1 MCDKGQSNCLV
12 NEKPETMAGF
22 EKVIPMIYSQV
33 LATGSGIPE
42 RVVPNDFFNYLVE
55 DADNWIFSRT
65 GMKERRFAEPD
76 ESTADL
82 AVISAENAM
91 ARGGIDPADIE
102 CIIVGTST
110 ADMILPST
118 ACMVQK
124 EIGAV
129 NAFAFDMNAVCSSF
143 VYAVEIA
150 YNFIRSGKYSKVM
163 VIGADTY
170 SKILDF
176 QDQNTC
182 PLFGDGAGAVI
193 LGATKKRKGIL
204 HSIIKSD
211 GKGWDLIQV
220 PSSGSR
226 KPITVETITSRE
238 NTFKMEGKK
247 VFIFATDV
255 IPQIIEDLTAR
266 EGISPDR
273 LDYIIPHQA
282 NVRIIDFISKKLG
295 IQKEKFL
302 LNLDRYGNT
311 AAASVGIAL
320 DENLRNGTIKAGDL
334 VLMMGFGGG
343 LSWGGILIRF

>member
-1 MCDKGQSNCLV
+1 MH
-12 NEKPETMAGF
+12 
-22 EKVIPMIYSQV
+22 YSQV
-33 LATGSGIPE
+33 LATGGGIPDQ
-42 RVVPNDFFNYLVE
+42 VVKNDYFNYLVE

-65 GMKERRFAEPD
+65 GIRERRFAAPH
-76 ESTADL
+76 ESSSDL
-82 AVISAENAM
+82 ATKAARNALEK
-91 ARGGIDPADIE
+91 GGIDPSELD

-124 EIGAV
+124 NIGAA

-143 VYAVEIA
+143 VYAVETA
-150 YNFIRSGKYSKVM
+150 DNFIRSGKYKKVL

-176 QDQNTC
+176 QDKTTC
-182 PLFGDGAGAVI
+182 PLFGDGAGALV
-193 LGATKKRKGIL
+193 LGATEEHTGIL
-204 HSIIKSD
+204 QSLIKSD
-211 GKGWDLIQV
+211 GKGWELIQV

-226 KPITVETITSRE
+226 KPITAETIALRE

-247 VFIFATDV
+247 VFVFATDV
-255 IPQIIEDLTAR
+255 IPQIIEEVTAR
-266 EGISPDR
+266 AGLTPDQ

-295 IQKEKFL
+295 IPKEKFL

-311 AAASVGIAL
+311 AAASVGLAL
-320 DENLRNGTIKAGDL
+320 DENLRNGVIKPGNR

-343 LSWGGILIRF
+343 LSWGGILIQF

>member
-1 MCDKGQSNCLV
+1 M
-12 NEKPETMAGF
+12 TH
-22 EKVIPMIYSQV
+22 SQV

-42 RVVPNDFFNYLVE
+42 RIVPNDYFKYLVE
-55 DADNWIFSRT
+55 DADKWIFSRT
-65 GMKERRFAEPD
+65 GMRERRFA
-76 ESTADL
+76 TAEQATSDL
-82 AVISAENAM
+82 AVIAAKYALDQGN
-91 ARGGIDPADIE
+91 IDPKELD
-102 CIIVGTST
+102 CIILGTST

-129 NAFAFDMNAVCSSF
+129 NAFAFDINAVCSSF
-143 VYAVEIA
+143 VYALEIA
-150 YNFIRSGKYSKVM
+150 DNFIRSGKYRKVM

-182 PLFGDGAGAVI
+182 PLFGDGAGAII
-193 LGATKKRKGIL
+193 LGATEERRGIIQ
-204 HSIIKSD
+204 SIIKSD
-211 GKGWDLIQV
+211 GSGWDLIQV

-226 KPITVETITSRE
+226 KPVTPETIALRE

-255 IPQIIEDLTAR
+255 IPQIIEELTAR
-266 EGISPDR
+266 EGITPDQ

-295 IQKEKFL
+295 IDKEKFL

-320 DENLRNGTIKAGDL
+320 DESLRSGTIKTGDL

-343 LSWGGILIRF
+343 LSWGGMLIRF

>member
-1 MCDKGQSNCLV
+1 
-12 NEKPETMAGF
+12 
-22 EKVIPMIYSQV
+22 MIHSQV

-42 RVVPNDFFNYLVE
+42 RVVPNDFFKYLVE
-55 DADNWIFSRT
+55 DADNWIFTRT
-65 GMKERRFAEPD
+65 GMRERRFAATD
-76 ESTADL
+76 ESTSDL
-82 AVISAENAM
+82 AVIAAGNAL
-91 ARGGIDPADIE
+91 RQGDVDPAEID

-150 YNFIRSGKYSKVM
+150 DSFIRSGKYRKVL

-182 PLFGDGAGAVI
+182 PLFGDGAGAIV
-193 LGATKKRKGIL
+193 LGATEERKGIL
-204 HSIIKSD
+204 QSIIKSD

-226 KPITVETITSRE
+226 KPITTETITLRE

-247 VFIFATDV
+247 VFIFATEV
-255 IPQIIEDLTAR
+255 IPQIIEELTAK
-266 EGISPDR
+266 EGITPDQ

-295 IQKEKFL
+295 IDKDKFL

-320 DENLRNGTIKAGDL
+320 DENLRNGKIKRGDL

-343 LSWGGILIRF
+343 LSWGGMLIRF

>member
-1 MCDKGQSNCLV
+1 MN
-12 NEKPETMAGF
+12 
-22 EKVIPMIYSQV
+22 YSQV

-65 GMKERRFAEPD
+65 GMKERRFAAPD
-76 ESTADL
+76 ESTSDMATI
-82 AVISAENAM
+82 AARNALE
-91 ARGGIDPADIE
+91 RGNIDPAELD

-110 ADMILPST
+110 ADMILPSA
-118 ACMVQK
+118 ACMGQK
-124 EIGAV
+124 NIGAV

-150 YNFIRSGKYSKVM
+150 DNFIRSGKYKKVL

-193 LGATKKRKGIL
+193 LGATEERKGIL

-211 GKGWDLIQV
+211 GNGWELIQV

-226 KPITVETITSRE
+226 KPITTETIALRE

-255 IPQIIEDLTAR
+255 IPRIIEELTAR
-266 EGISPDR
+266 EGITPDQ
-273 LDYIIPHQA
+273 LDHIIPHQA
-282 NVRIIDFISKKLG
+282 NVRIIDFISKRLG
-295 IQKEKFL
+295 ICKDKFL

-311 AAASVGIAL
+311 AAASVGIAM
-320 DENLRNGTIKAGDL
+320 DENLRNGVIKPGNL